1 MDSIKNNT
9 IYLLIFRAA
18 EGDKADF
25 RLVGYIAHSVKSVQL
40 LEYSGQGFYR
50 VLDKICIAI
59 SFAGGG
65 EGNVNFVNL
74 A

>member
-1 MDSIKNNT
+1 M
-9 IYLLIFRAA
+9 YFLIFWAA
-18 EGDKADF
+18 KGNKADF
-25 RLVGYIAHSVKSVQL
+25 RLGSYFAHSLKNIQL
-40 LEYSGQGFYR
+40 QERSGQGFYR